1 MEGKCP
7 KCSAVPNIVVE
18 SFRAR
23 DGNSGRTIP
32 SLRFVCDQCSAILSV
47 TLDPEWQAQ
56 IMAGQLRTVGQGPE
70 TSH

>member
-1 MEGKCP
+1 MDSKCP
-7 KCSAVPNIVVE
+7 KCGAVPNILVE

-23 DGNSGRTIP
+23 DASSGRTVP
-32 SLRFVCDQCSAILSV
+32 SLRFVCDQCSTILSV

-56 IMAGQLRTVGQGPE
+56 IFAGQLRTVGEGSE